1 VFGNYL
7 LLLLILLSLLV
18 LENVSYVVQLLKNSV
33 VLVLLMYLIPV
44 LGIVKEVLIL
54 LDLVMFKTIPT
65 IQLP

>member
-1 VFGNYL
+1 MFGNYL

-33 VLVLLMYLIPV
+33 LLVLLMYLIPV

>member
-1 VFGNYL
+1 
-7 LLLLILLSLLV
+7 
-18 LENVSYVVQLLKNSV
+18 VVQLLKNSV